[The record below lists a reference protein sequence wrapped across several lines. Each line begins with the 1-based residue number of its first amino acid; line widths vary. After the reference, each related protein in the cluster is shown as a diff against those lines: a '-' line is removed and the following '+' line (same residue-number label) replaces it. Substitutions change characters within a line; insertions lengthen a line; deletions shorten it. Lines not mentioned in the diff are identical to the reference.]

1 MLPTQ
6 MNERIHYQVQVSQL
20 FGKIVAPLNLHI
32 QRRIL
37 LTGGWQEIE
46 EIKAGLIK
54 LKRLT

>member
-1 MLPTQ
+1 MRVFTIKYRCP
-6 MNERIHYQVQVSQL
+6 NY
-20 FGKIVAPLNLHI
+20 FGKIEAPLNLHI
-32 QRRIL
+32 QRSML